1 MESMVHTGD
10 KVLSKKIVKDIFAR
24 VLNSASS
31 KSKSHFP
38 SNEDEYD
45 SSNRY
50 RGLALIICNENF
62 DTLSQRE
69 YCDNEIK
76 LMDETFG
83 KNLNFTVLI
92 FKDLNKEQITWVIH
106 TACKQDDF
114 FRQSD
119 CFTCVLASH
128 GGEEDRLAHGKLQS
142 VNLRDHCIYDVD
154 CIPVITKNIINEFN
168 KVKALKDKPKLFFV
182 QSCRS
187 RQNPTSKDAGKDQ
200 GHTIPVHSFSQS
212 INLNLGTDYSE
223 DSYADCPTESKPAV
237 NANHETKTEQEDI
250 TDATIF
256 HKLGRMFGLY
266 TNELKDMISIL
277 DSSCTDDTLVV
288 YSTASEKYSYGRV
301 NLGGWMLV
309 SLKEAVEEQLRQAN
323 RIHRIDF
330 MEVLNAIA
338 SNNAHTFETHS
349 KKYPKDPPFK
359 TAVVFEHC
367 FYKELY
373 FYSN

>member
-62 DTLSQRE
+62 DTLSQRD

-92 FKDLNKEQITWVIH
+92 FKDLNKKQIKWVIH

-128 GGEEDRLAHGKLQS
+128 GGEVDSHTHGKLPS

-154 CIPVITKNIINEFN
+154 CFPVITKDIIDEFN

-187 RQNPTSKDAGKDQ
+187 RQNPTSKDAGKDK
-200 GHTIPVHSFSQS
+200 GHTIPVHSAPESL
-212 INLNLGTDYSE
+212 NLNLGTDYAE
-223 DSYADCPTESKPAV
+223 DSYADCPTESMPAV
-237 NANHETKTEQEDI
+237 KSNHDTKTEQEDI
-250 TDATIF
+250 TEATIF

-266 TNELKDMISIL
+266 INEPKDMISIL

-301 NLGGWMLV
+301 NLGGGCLF
-309 SLKEAVEEQLRQAN
+309 L
-323 RIHRIDF
+323 
-330 MEVLNAIA
+330 
-338 SNNAHTFETHS
+338 S
-349 KKYPKDPPFK
+349 KKR
-359 TAVVFEHC
+359 
-367 FYKELY
+367 
-373 FYSN
+373 